1 MNYIYIE
8 QPIYPDRK
16 DLIYREMDAFE
27 DHEISNCFAYELA
40 IRNLDIQKE
49 LQLYEN
55 YLEKVK
61 KAQPYNSKSDTEEID
76 NFNINK
82 LLNYGFNID
91 ALDYYIFIKAAKND
105 SRLKK
110 YSSNELCEFFES
122 KLSRINNQYENILSL
137 YKHKLF
143 KKGYYTETISCKFI
157 ERKDGTIEFIH
168 IINDGL
174 HTGKT
179 TNSSD
184 NPTPLLTHEKFKTT
198 VMPSLSISMSRP
210 LMKNNNP
217 DQHAR
222 FNIEVNMQSSEEEIV
237 AYIRAVKAS
246 YNLQQA
252 ESNKLQQD
260 IDEVKSSFLNE
271 IYDDDSLEIKKKKKK
286 HNSLVNMMG
295 TFAYSHNKIGIESIS
310 ELLYQAFEPEKKHS
324 KLRTKK
330 IKQQLTDAL
339 FIYDSMKIYENF
351 ELELQNKYDKALKT
365 INAETFHSDGSDR
378 EVARISLKQEMN
390 EYTQENK
397 SKFQKNLYKK
407 IRPKKP
413 LPKDRYPIKDTY
425 TIAKNLIEKEKYKT
439 FFQ

>member
-1 MNYIYIE
+1 
-8 QPIYPDRK
+8 
-16 DLIYREMDAFE
+16 MDAFE

-61 KAQPYNSKSDTEEID
+61 NVQPYNSKSDTEEID

-82 LLNYGFNID
+82 LLNYGFTMD

-105 SRLKK
+105 SKLNK
-110 YSSNELCEFFES
+110 YSSNELCEFCES
-122 KLSRINNQYENILSL
+122 KLSRNSSQYQNIISL
-137 YKHKLF
+137 HRESF
-143 KKGYYTETISCKFI
+143 KKGYYTEAISCKFI
-157 ERKDGTIEFIH
+157 EKNDGTIEFIH

-179 TNSSD
+179 KNASD
-184 NPTPLLTHEKFKTT
+184 NPTPLLTHEKFQTT
-198 VMPSLSISMSRP
+198 VMPSLSITMNRP

-237 AYIRAVKAS
+237 AYIRAIKAS

-252 ESNKLQQD
+252 ESNKLKLD
-260 IDEVKSSFLNE
+260 IDEIQSGFLNE
-271 IYDDDSLEIKKKKKK
+271 ICNDDSIEIKQKKKK
-286 HNSLVNMMG
+286 HNSLVNMLG
-295 TFAYSHNKIGIESIS
+295 AFAYSHNKIGIESIS
-310 ELLYQAFEPEKKHS
+310 ELLYQVFEPEEKHS
-324 KLRTKK
+324 KLITKK

-351 ELELQNKYDKALKT
+351 ELELQNKYNEALKA
-365 INAETFHSDGSDR
+365 INAKTFYLNGNDR
-378 EVARISLKQEMN
+378 EIKRKELLN
-390 EYTQENK
+390 ERKDLTHENK

-407 IRPKKP
+407 IRPKNP
-413 LPKDRYPIKDTY
+413 LPKDKYPIKDTY
-425 TIAKNLIEKEKYKT
+425 SIAKNLIEKENYKT